1 MGLVKEIKNYLK
13 KNLNKDRY
21 RHTLNVRRTAL
32 ELTETHL
39 EFTSE
44 KERKKFR
51 RKVSLAALLHDAD
64 KGKDP
69 DELWLKL
76 KGDPHVRHKD
86 IKDSKEVWHAFSSA
100 QTAKGEFGMEDGEIL
115 NALRFHTTGRSGM
128 TMLEKIIYLAD
139 CIEPGRSFSGV
150 EQIREAAARGIDSG
164 CLCAFEYSIAHLE
177 NKGASVSPY
186 TIEARED
193 LLDHGIF

>member
-1 MGLVKEIKNYLK
+1 MGLVKDIKNYLK

-21 RHTLNVRRTAL
+21 RHTLAVRRTAL
-32 ELTETHL
+32 ELTEAHL
-39 EFTSE
+39 EFPSE
-44 KERKKFR
+44 KEKKKFR

-69 DELWLKL
+69 AELWHRLKD
-76 KGDPHVRHKD
+76 DPHVRHKD

-100 QTAKGEFGMEDGEIL
+100 QTAQGEFGMEDGEIL

-139 CIEPGRSFSGV
+139 YIEPGRNFSGV
-150 EQIREAAARGIDSG
+150 EKIRAAAAKGIDYG
-164 CLCAFEYSIAHLE
+164 CLCAMEHSIAHLE
-177 NKGASVSPY
+177 NKGVKISPY
-186 TIEARED
+186 TIEARKD
-193 LLDHGIF
+193 LQDHGTF